1 MGLSLDLRSLS
12 PFHRYFLQ
20 KRRRFGHCRGWVPAP
35 TQGSQTHELL
45 RPFQVQRHL
54 EHCVDLWVRFA
65 TTAKVDQLSLRL
77 SASHLKPCENDIYK
91 LPQNLYADEFV
102 SELDFHFC
110 KIKPNGLVGWSS
122 LKRLCIGFA
131 AMSEDVINKVLMGSP
146 ILEFLKLQNC
156 YKFSRFD
163 TLSESL
169 RKLVMDT
176 CISKVKLQC

>member
-1 MGLSLDLRSLS
+1 MIYTNCRRISTLMSL
-12 PFHRYFLQ
+12 FLNWI
-20 KRRRFGHCRGWVPAP
+20 FI
-35 TQGSQTHELL
+35 
-45 RPFQVQRHL
+45 
-54 EHCVDLWVRFA
+54 
-65 TTAKVDQLSLRL
+65 
-77 SASHLKPCENDIYK
+77 SA
-91 LPQNLYADEFV
+91 
-102 SELDFHFC
+102 

>member
-1 MGLSLDLRSLS
+1 MLVGSLAVAAFS
-12 PFHRYFLQ
+12 FF
-20 KRRRFGHCRGWVPAP
+20 
-35 TQGSQTHELL
+35 
-45 RPFQVQRHL
+45 
-54 EHCVDLWVRFA
+54 
-65 TTAKVDQLSLRL
+65 TAKVDQLSLCL
-77 SASHLKPCENDIYK
+77 SAPHLNPYGNDGYT
-91 LPQNLYADEFV
+91 LPQHLYADEFV

-110 KIKPNGLVGWSS
+110 KIKPKGLVGRSS
-122 LKRLCIGFA
+122 LECLCIGCTA
-131 AMSEDVINKVLMGSP
+131 LSEDVINKVLMGSP